1 MFDLELFYNYLRMKN
16 INSPNNWFSNFSAG
30 LIGAVV
36 VILFIVSGGLN
47 VLRDQGW
54 LKQSSWTGQAI
65 SVIAMDVSDVVER
78 INPAVVSIIA
88 TKDVPVLEQYFEDP
102 FSDMFGGNSPFS
114 FRIPKYRQNGTEEKE
129 VGGGSGFFISSDGYV
144 ATNAHVVNDEEA
156 QYTIF
161 TNDGTKY
168 EAKVVA
174 IDDVLDIALL
184 KIEAKDLAFLE
195 YGDSDKLRL
204 GQAVI
209 AIGNALGEFRN
220 TVSTGV
226 VSGLARSIVAGSN
239 AGTTETLENVI
250 QTDAAINPGNS
261 GGPLL
266 DLSGKVIGVN
276 VAVASNSENIGFAL
290 PSNAVKNSLDSM
302 KQFGKVIRPYLG
314 VRYVQINEAIQKRNN
329 LTVDYGALVVRGEQ
343 KTDLAVIPGSP
354 ADKAGLEE
362 YDIILGIDGVK
373 IDDKHSLSSLIR
385 EKKVG
390 DTIKLKILHDGEEK
404 SVEVKLEQ
412 H

>member
-1 MFDLELFYNYLRMKN
+1 MFYNYLRMKN